1 MFYIKVTLL
10 NYNNLFN
17 FNLAEL
23 FRGLFCGGGGGGG
36 VCIQLVRIMLEIE
49 IWYVSTNTYV
59 ILENI
64 PFSTKNF
71 LILLMS
77 AFFLQIINIFCQM

>member
-10 NYNNLFN
+10 DYNNLFN
-17 FNLAEL
+17 LNLAEL
-23 FRGLFCGGGGGGG
+23 FRSSFCGGGGGGG
-36 VCIQLVRIMLEIE
+36 ACIKLVRIMLEIE